1 MVRCAGGSVYVTG
14 CGQTVSE
21 AEALIALVRELQ
33 PLTEHEDGM
42 VPVTFWAYGPN
53 GPFSTRR
60 KVAAP
65 TWGEIADNYATVT
78 LGRLAALTDG
88 SFAPSVGGQLLLWSG
103 DAGTGKTTL
112 LRALAREWED
122 WCELHYITDPER
134 FFGTQA
140 DYMIQVLLGGGGKDG
155 PGSEPPPWRLLVLE
169 DAGELLRAD
178 AGEVTGKALSRML
191 NTVDGLIGQGLR
203 VLVLVTTNEE
213 VGKLHP
219 AVARPGRCA
228 VEVEFEALDR
238 EGAAAWREQH
248 GIDSATDGGATLA
261 ELYAELEGFNGARQR
276 QPVGFAA

>member
-1 MVRCAGGSVYVTG
+1 MA
-14 CGQTVSE
+14 E
-21 AEALIALVRELQ
+21 AERLIALVRDLQ

-42 VPVTFWAYGPN
+42 VPIAFWAYGPQ
-53 GPFSTRR
+53 GPFCTRR

-65 TWGEIADNYATVT
+65 AWEEIAGNYAVAT
-78 LGRLAALTDG
+78 LDRLTPLTDG

-103 DAGTGKTTL
+103 HAGTGKTTL

-122 WCELHYITDPER
+122 WCELHYITDPEK

-140 DYMIQVLLGGGGKDG
+140 DYMIQVLLGGGDAKG
-155 PGSEPPPWRLLVLE
+155 PNGEPPWRLLVLE

-228 VEVEFEALDR
+228 VEVEFEPLDR
-238 EGAAAWREQH
+238 EEAGAWRELH
-248 GIDSATDGGATLA
+248 GIPDKSGGATLA

-276 QPVGFAA
+276 QPVGFATA